1 MKTNH
6 ELHKAESAR
15 VRHDLQ
21 SGRAFPPAPVRAALA
36 PAGEP

>member
-6 ELHKAESAR
+6 ARHEAERAR

-21 SGRAFPPAPVRAALA
+21 SGRALPPAPVRAALTGS
-36 PAGEP
+36 GER